1 MKTAVLAFTEKGGET
16 AVKVTEILE
25 KSGYSCEGYAY
36 KSVANERLTKFDN
49 LAETAELLFKACGAL
64 VFVGAC
70 GIAVRAVAPFA
81 KRKDTDPAV
90 IVVDEKHRFCI
101 PILSG
106 HLGGA
111 NGLAE
116 EIADELGAVPVITTA
131 TDINGKFAVDMFAAH
146 NDLHICSLKTAKLIS
161 AAILRGEKIGFYS
174 DIPHGELPEELTGDT
189 KTPLGICVSYSSNDK
204 PFEETLNLVP
214 KNIVIGIG
222 CRKDIDTRAFESS
235 VKGVL
240 AERGVPFD
248 AVESIATIDLKRE
261 EPAITVFCDLHN
273 MKAEFFTAGALA
285 AVPGDFSASEFV
297 EAVTGVDNVCER
309 SAVHAS
315 GGQLIFRKQ
324 IINGVTVAA
333 AAKEYELD
341 LSKGKL

>member
-1 MKTAVLAFTEKGGET
+1 MKAAVLAFTEKGGET
-16 AVKVTEILE
+16 AVKITKILE
-25 KSGYSCEGYAY
+25 KWGCSCEGYAY
-36 KSVANERLTKFDN
+36 KSVENDSLIKFDD
-49 LAETAELLFKACGAL
+49 LTSTAELLFKACGAL

-70 GIAVRAVAPFA
+70 GIAVRAVAPFV
-81 KRKDTDPAV
+81 KRKDTDPAIV
-90 IVVDEKHRFCI
+90 VVDEKHRFCI

-111 NGLAE
+111 NELAE

-131 TDINGKFAVDMFAAH
+131 TDINGKFAVDVFAAN
-146 NDLHICSLKTAKLIS
+146 NDLYICDLKAAKDIS
-161 AAILRGEKIGFYS
+161 AAILRGERVGFYS
-174 DIPHGELPEELTGDT
+174 DLPYGELPEELTGDS
-189 KTPLGICVSYSSNDK
+189 KAPLGICVSYSKSDK
-204 PFEETLNLVP
+204 PFKETLNLVP
-214 KNIVIGIG
+214 KNIVVGIG
-222 CRKDIDTRAFESS
+222 CRKDIDTRTFESS

-248 AVESIATIDLKRE
+248 AVECIATIDLKRE
-261 EPAITVFCDLHN
+261 EPAITVFCDLHS

-324 IINGVTVAA
+324 IVNGVTVAA

-341 LSKGKL
+341 LSKG